1 MTRVYFEKAGFK
13 NFHRAFVEK
22 KELRNKFNINCKINT
37 NEDGTATLNVTSVYE
52 KSQNILRSYGFN
64 EVKVEAL

>member
-22 KELRNKFNINCKINT
+22 KELRNKFHIHCKISS
-37 NEDGTATLNVTSVYE
+37 NEDGTATLNVTSIY
-52 KSQNILRSYGFN
+52 KNSQDLLRSYGFN